1 MLGILGG
8 MGPMA
13 TVDFMRKL
21 VDATPATRDQDHLG
35 ALVLQAPDIPDRT
48 RAILEGGPDPLPA
61 MAAGLRRL
69 EAAGATRL
77 AIPCNTA
84 HHWHAAL
91 QARTAL
97 PILHIVEAV
106 ADVLIARGD
115 RCGSV
120 GLLATTGTLKAGL
133 YPGHLTRHGFV
144 CVAPEDQDAVMRAI
158 RLAKAGAL
166 AEAGLLLRA
175 QARSLF
181 AAGCGQVVLA
191 CTEIPPALAASGASS
206 GDTGFGDDCLDATQA
221 LAEACVAASRV
232 PACPAAGCLAA

>member
-21 VDATPATRDQDHLG
+21 VDATSAVRDQDHPA
-35 ALVLQAPDIPDRT
+35 ALVLQACEIPDRT
-48 RAILEGGPDPLPA
+48 QAILESGPDPLPA

-69 EAAGATRL
+69 EAAGATRI

-84 HHWHAAL
+84 HHWHGAL

-106 ADVLIARGD
+106 ADALSAKGHRG
-115 RCGSV
+115 GPI
-120 GLLATTGTLKAGL
+120 GLLATSGTLKAGI
-133 YPGHLTRHGFV
+133 YPERLARFGFT
-144 CVAPEDQDAVMRAI
+144 CHAPEDQDAVMRAI
-158 RLAKAGAL
+158 RLVKAGAV
-166 AEAGLLLRA
+166 AEGGTLLRA
-175 QARSLF
+175 QAKGLI

-191 CTEIPPALAASGASS
+191 CTEIPFALAASGE
-206 GDTGFGDDCLDATQA
+206 GFGDDCLDATQA
-221 LAEACVAASRV
+221 LAEACVLASGAPVR
-232 PACPAAGCLAA
+232 LAA

>member
-21 VDATPATRDQDHLG
+21 VDATPAMRDQDHPG
-35 ALVLQAPDIPDRT
+35 ALVLQACDIPDRT
-48 RAILEGGPDPLPA
+48 RAILGGGPDPLPA

-69 EAAGATRL
+69 EAAGATRI

-106 ADVLIARGD
+106 ADALIARGY
-115 RCGSV
+115 RGGPV
-120 GLLATTGTLKAGL
+120 GLLATSGTLTAGL
-133 YPGHLTRHGFV
+133 YPERLARHGFA

-158 RLAKAGAL
+158 RLAKAGAM
-166 AEAGLLLRA
+166 AEAGLLLRT
-175 QARSLF
+175 QARGLI
-181 AAGCGQVVLA
+181 ATGCGQVVLA
-191 CTEIPPALAASGASS
+191 CTEIPLALAASGESL
-206 GDTGFGDDCLDATQA
+206 GDPLLDATEA
-221 LAEACVAASRV
+221 LARACIGACDTPVRRAA
-232 PACPAAGCLAA
+232 

>member
-21 VDATPATRDQDHLG
+21 VDATPATRDQDHPG
-35 ALVLQAPDIPDRT
+35 ALVLQASDIPDRT
-48 RAILEGGPDPLPA
+48 RAILGGGPDPLPA

-69 EAAGATRL
+69 EAAGATRI

-106 ADVLIARGD
+106 AGTLLARGY
-115 RCGSV
+115 RGGSV
-120 GLLATTGTLKAGL
+120 GLLATSGTLAAGI
-133 YPGHLTRHGFV
+133 YPERLARHGFV
-144 CVAPEDQDAVMRAI
+144 CVSPADQDAVMRAI
-158 RLAKAGAL
+158 RLAKAGAV
-166 AEAGLLLRA
+166 AEAGLILRD
-175 QARSLF
+175 QARGLI
-181 AAGCGQVVLA
+181 AAGCGPVVLA
-191 CTEIPPALAASGASS
+191 CTEIPLALAASGENLA
-206 GDTGFGDDCLDATQA
+206 DPLLDATEA
-221 LAEACVAASRV
+221 LAQACIKACDTPVRQAA
-232 PACPAAGCLAA
+232 